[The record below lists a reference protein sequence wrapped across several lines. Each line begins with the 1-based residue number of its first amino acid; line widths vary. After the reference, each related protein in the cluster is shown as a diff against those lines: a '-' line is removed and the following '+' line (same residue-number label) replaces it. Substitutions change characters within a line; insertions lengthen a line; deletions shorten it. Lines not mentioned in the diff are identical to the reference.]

1 MYGLLT
7 SGEWSDLHNFFDL
20 FKAIFYIS
28 SPPGIL
34 NTNICDSRKV
44 RRKRK

>member
-1 MYGLLT
+1 MHGLLM
-7 SGEWSDLHNFFDL
+7 SDEWSDLHNFFDF

-34 NTNICDSRKV
+34 NTNICDSRKA